1 MNVNRKRSMGRRRA
15 SSRKRKSDAL
25 ESAEELRPNP
35 GVGARGEGVDCI
47 SSLPNEVL
55 GEIISLLPTNEGA
68 RTQILSRRWRP
79 LWCSAPLNL
88 DFRHV
93 GYVGLRRRQ
102 ELGDYLS
109 PILDSHRGPG
119 RRLHA
124 WANNNEEYDFVE
136 ECLSSPALDKLQ
148 ELEVYF
154 DIERAVPASFFS
166 SSSPTLRVVD
176 IERCRISDVT
186 VHGLHFPVLKLLG
199 LSSVEIMS
207 DSSFNNLLACCPVLD
222 CLHMFGTTGVN
233 CLRINSLSVRRIGV
247 RVASVVDQLIIEN
260 APCLETLLHFDEY
273 THHDLH
279 VSMLSAP
286 KLQNLGF
293 CIETTS
299 IVFGSKDIE
308 VNLHIFLY
316 IQVIHK
322 ICTHVYCLMLVLLL
336 DEGTAHR

>member
-68 RTQILSRRWRP
+68 RTQILARRWRP

-88 DFRHV
+88 DFRQV
-93 GYVGLRRRQ
+93 RWRRRQ
-102 ELGDYLS
+102 ELGDYVS

-154 DIERAVPASFFS
+154 DFERVVPASFFS

-176 IERCRISDVT
+176 IESCRISDAT
-186 VHGLHFPVLKLLG
+186 VHGLHFPMLKLLG

-207 DSSFNNLLACCPVLD
+207 NSSFNNLLEACPVLD
-222 CLHMFGTTGVN
+222 CLHMSGTTGVN
-233 CLRINSLSVRRIGV
+233 CLRINSPSVRRIGV
-247 RVASVVDQLIIEN
+247 RRASVVDQLIIES
-260 APCLETLLHFDEY
+260 APRLETLLHFDEH
-273 THHDLH
+273 THYDLH
-279 VSMLSAP
+279 VSVISAP
-286 KLQNLGF
+286 KLENLGF
-293 CIETTS
+293 CKETTS

-308 VNLHIFLY
+308 VINLHIFLY
-316 IQVIHK
+316 IKLYIK
-322 ICTHVYCLMLVLLL
+322 F
-336 DEGTAHR
+336 AHMYID